1 MNEENKIRQQFQ
13 SKLNDLRAP
22 VPEDG
27 WQRLEQSLAA
37 TSAAKVI
44 RRRWYIGS
52 AAAVLVMLIGSLLF
66 MQNPQQEIAPTIA
79 ETVTPPTEQKHDKI
93 TKETTAQPIEPLL
106 AQQQADVK
114 KGVSGKNYKTKTLS
128 TPSEKGEVKNPI
140 IAFIRKQAEK
150 SIVQTTKTE
159 DENIQ
164 QFDDTEK
171 ERLIEDFIRAGERE
185 ELLLAEAFSGN
196 DNRKMMLSLSGRGG
210 LTSFQKTVN
219 SPMTLRSAAV
229 ADESTDNLLNRS
241 PMALAMSNT
250 ANNIAEME
258 HSQPVSVGLVVSK
271 SIFDDLSIETG
282 LVYTYLYSKAR
293 NTNIASKIQ
302 ETQQFH
308 YIGVPLNVNYD
319 VISFRNLDVYVS
331 LGGMVEKDF
340 AGKREYMAETVTE
353 LNSTGEE
360 QITEKIRQNNYQYS
374 VNAGVG
380 LSYPVYNKLNLYGK
394 VGGSYYF
401 DAENPYNTIY
411 SDKKIML
418 DLNVGLRYEF

>member
-1 MNEENKIRQQFQ
+1 
-13 SKLNDLRAP
+13 
-22 VPEDG
+22 
-27 WQRLEQSLAA
+27 
-37 TSAAKVI
+37 
-44 RRRWYIGS
+44 
-52 AAAVLVMLIGSLLF
+52 
-66 MQNPQQEIAPTIA
+66 
-79 ETVTPPTEQKHDKI
+79 
-93 TKETTAQPIEPLL
+93 
-106 AQQQADVK
+106 
-114 KGVSGKNYKTKTLS
+114 
-128 TPSEKGEVKNPI
+128 
-140 IAFIRKQAEK
+140 
-150 SIVQTTKTE
+150 
-159 DENIQ
+159 
-164 QFDDTEK
+164 
-171 ERLIEDFIRAGERE
+171 
-185 ELLLAEAFSGN
+185 
-196 DNRKMMLSLSGRGG
+196 
-210 LTSFQKTVN
+210 
-219 SPMTLRSAAV
+219 MTLRSAAV